1 MSTSPHHNGALNRPD
16 PLKPIDVPVF
26 SCVVYV
32 AKNASGGVHAR
43 VANLA
48 ELACDAASERE
59 ALSKLVPAFKQRMAE
74 LTASNTPIPWIEPP
88 SPKADDEQVRLIPVH
103 L

>member
-1 MSTSPHHNGALNRPD
+1 MSLSPHEGHANLQD

-26 SCVVYV
+26 SCIVYV
-32 AKNASGGVHAR
+32 SKNSSGGVHAR

-48 ELACDAASERE
+48 ELELDAGTERE
-59 ALSKLVPAFKQRMAE
+59 ALSKLVPSFKQRVAE
-74 LTASNTPIPWIEPP
+74 LTGSKTPIPWIEPP
-88 SPKADDEQVRLIPVH
+88 LAKAADEQVRLIPVH